1 VDGQIAMRWDLM
13 EAEAG
18 APCTV
23 QVPAEGY
30 LPADMQP
37 WGEMLLRVYAIPTSN
52 DTILLMVGSDAV
64 NFAAVS
70 AATDTLVRSMNFE

>member
-1 VDGQIAMRWDLM
+1 
-13 EAEAG
+13 
-18 APCTV
+18 
-23 QVPAEGY
+23 
-30 LPADMQP
+30 MQP